1 MMALIHTET
10 ITIQLSRLV
19 KDTADTPESVISA
32 DLISSLE
39 AVTQELVGSGVVVE
53 ASELPN
59 Q

>member
-1 MMALIHTET
+1 MALIHTET